1 MTLPAEIYS
10 VASVRAID
18 QVAINDAGI
27 GGYTLMVRAGEAALN
42 EALERFPEAKRWQV
56 ICGSGNNGGD
66 GYVLARLAGARGIGV
81 SVLAM
86 SSPDKLQGDA
96 ATAYMDFAAEGGAV
110 AMYEGALDKDAELVV
125 DGLLGS
131 GLERDVEG
139 KYAEVVNAMNGHA
152 APVLS
157 LDIPSGL
164 NADTGSVMGVA
175 VHADMTVTFVGL
187 KSGLFLKEGP
197 NYVGELRFAGL
208 DIPAD
213 CLATQEA
220 NLQRMNLDAIRA
232 ELAPRKR
239 DAHKGDFGHVLIVGG
254 GPGMSGAVR
263 LCGEAALRS
272 GAGLVSVAT
281 HPSHHAMIAAG
292 RPELMC
298 HAVEAAKDLKPLLER
313 ATVIAL
319 GPGLGT
325 GKWSQT
331 IFDAILKSDLPMVVD
346 ADALNLLAKSEVRD
360 LDWILTP
367 HPGEA
372 GRMLDC
378 PTAKVQ
384 EDRRG
389 ALRKLAEQFGGTVVL
404 KGSGSLVGAADGPA
418 WLCTAGNPGM
428 AAPGM
433 GDVLTGIIAAF
444 RAQGLSREMAAV
456 AGVDIH
462 ARAGDSAAEA
472 GQRGLMA
479 SDLLQELRVWVNP

>member
-1 MTLPAEIYS
+1 
-10 VASVRAID
+10 
-18 QVAINDAGI
+18 
-27 GGYTLMVRAGEAALN
+27 
-42 EALERFPEAKRWQV
+42 
-56 ICGSGNNGGD
+56 
-66 GYVLARLAGARGIGV
+66 
-81 SVLAM
+81 
-86 SSPDKLQGDA
+86 
-96 ATAYMDFAAEGGAV
+96 
-110 AMYEGALDKDAELVV
+110 
-125 DGLLGS
+125 
-131 GLERDVEG
+131 
-139 KYAEVVNAMNGHA
+139 
-152 APVLS
+152 
-157 LDIPSGL
+157 
-164 NADTGSVMGVA
+164 
-175 VHADMTVTFVGL
+175 
-187 KSGLFLKEGP
+187 
-197 NYVGELRFAGL
+197 
-208 DIPAD
+208 
-213 CLATQEA
+213 
-220 NLQRMNLDAIRA
+220 MNLDAIRA

-272 GAGLVSVAT
+272 GAGLVSIAT

-298 HAVEAAKDLKPLLER
+298 HALEAEKDLKPLLER

-331 IFDAILKSDLPMVVD
+331 MFDAILKSDLPMVVD
-346 ADALNLLAKSEVRD
+346 ADALNLLANSEARD

-378 PTAKVQ
+378 PTARVQ

-404 KGSGSLVGAADGPA
+404 KGSGSLVSAADGPA

-433 GDVLTGIIAAF
+433 GDVLTGIIAAL
-444 RAQGLSREMAAV
+444 RAQGLSREMAAA

-472 GQRGLMA
+472 GQRGLLA

>member
-27 GGYTLMVRAGEAALN
+27 GGYMLMMRAGEAALN
-42 EALERFPEAKRWQV
+42 EALERFPDAKRWQV

-86 SSPDKLQGDA
+86 SSPEQLQGDA

-110 AMYEGALDKDAELVV
+110 AMYEGVLDEHAELVV

-131 GLERDVEG
+131 GLERHVEG

-213 CLATQEA
+213 CLATQQA
-220 NLQRMNLDAIRA
+220 DLQRMNLDAIRA

-272 GAGLVSVAT
+272 GAGLVSIAT

-331 IFDAILKSDLPMVVD
+331 MFDAILKTDLPMVVD
-346 ADALNLLAKSEVRD
+346 ADALNLLAISEARD

-404 KGSGSLVGAADGPA
+404 KGSGSLVSAADGPA

-433 GDVLTGIIAAF
+433 GDVLTGIIAAL
-444 RAQGLSREMAAV
+444 RAQGLSREMAAA

-462 ARAGDSAAEA
+462 ARAGDSAAKA
-472 GQRGLMA
+472 GQRGLLA